1 MVNLGS
7 CPEGKLRGLNFEL
20 KGVGGV
26 GESVSN
32 KLSIRE
38 GRHAWEKEKE
48 KEVTL
53 FLTISGQRAGLRQ
66 LHG

>member
-1 MVNLGS
+1 M
-7 CPEGKLRGLNFEL
+7 

-26 GESVSN
+26 GESVS

-38 GRHAWEKEKE
+38 GSHAWEKEKE

-66 LHG
+66 LYG